1 MITVIDYG
9 MGNLASVKNGFN
21 KLGHEVLITDRAE
34 DVLKAEKVVLPGV
47 GAFGDAIFNLK
58 KLYLDEAV
66 KEVIKRGTPFLGICL
81 GMQLLL
87 SESYEDGFNEGLDI
101 VPGKV
106 IRFEL
111 PPSYKVPHMG
121 WNAVRIDSSSR
132 LFKGVPD
139 NSYFYFVHSYHA
151 VPLDESWVAGRTE
164 YGINFVSALEKD
176 NVFATQFHPEKSGEA
191 GLKILRNFGEM

>member
-21 KLGHEVLITDRAE
+21 KLGYKVLITDKADE
-34 DVLKAEKVVLPGV
+34 VLKAEKVVLPGV
-47 GAFGDAIFNLK
+47 GAFADAVSNLQ
-58 KLYLDEAV
+58 KLGLDKAI
-66 KEVIKRGTPFLGICL
+66 KEVIAKGVPFLGICL

-87 SESYEDGFNEGLDI
+87 SASYEDGLNEGLNI
-101 VPGKV
+101 VKGKV
-106 IRFEL
+106 IKFTL

-121 WNAVRIDSSSR
+121 WNAVKKSQQSR
-132 LFKGVPD
+132 LFKGIAD

-151 VPLDESWVAGRTE
+151 IPEDESWVAGRTE
-164 YGINFVSALEKD
+164 YGITFVSALEKD
-176 NVFATQFHPEKSGEA
+176 NVFATQFHPEKSGET